1 MTNKTASKS
10 TEKSTSKSVSDSFRT
25 ISYDPLW
32 KKLVDAKLNK
42 SELAEKAGI
51 GRGTITRMGKNEP
64 VGLDVILKICNYLN
78 CGIED
83 VVEIFPKQ

>member
-1 MTNKTASKS
+1 MTNKPISN
-10 TEKSTSKSVSDSFRT
+10 STSKTSSNSTRA

-64 VGLDVILKICNYLN
+64 VGLDVILKICNYLD

-83 VVEIFPKQ
+83 VVEILPKQ